1 MSDCNNPTN
10 PPEIEAQFPAG
21 STPEKRLGTVSALCS
36 YGMRPHVMTGFLR
49 QLLMT
54 HFSDPNNI
62 EEPKIRRHVETLGTW
77 KPADQGTDSGGIL
90 IESIT
95 RWLPNTADKRP
106 AILIKRNSWRWLR
119 QGIGDLTGKN
129 DYTGESSYAGFWEGS
144 HTLFCL
150 APSGVETEFLTTEVV
165 KFLINF
171 SPLIRDQM
179 DLHKFIVSEVGGIGE
194 VQEVVQGYAV
204 PVTVAYV
211 AEEAWS
217 LQPYAPRL
225 KRIVFKASDLLS
237 C

>member
-1 MSDCNNPTN
+1 MSDCLDPIN
-10 PPEIEAQFPAG
+10 PPEIEAQFPEG
-21 STPEKRLGTVSALCS
+21 SAPENRVPKVSSLCS

-49 QLLMT
+49 QLLIG

-62 EEPKIRRHVETLGTW
+62 EEPRIRRHVQTLGAW
-77 KPADQGTDSGGIL
+77 QPTDNGSNAGGIL

-95 RWLPNTADKRP
+95 RWLPNTTDKRP
-106 AILIKRNSWRWLR
+106 AVLIKRNSWTWLK
-119 QGIGDLTGKN
+119 QGIGDTVTKN
-129 DYTGESSYAGFWEGS
+129 NYTGNVQYAGMWQGS
-144 HTLFCL
+144 HTLYCL
-150 APSGVETEFLTTEVV
+150 APNGAETEFLTTEVV

-179 DLHKFIVSEVGGIGE
+179 DLHKFHVSEVGGVGE
-194 VQEVVQGYAV
+194 VQEVVQGFAV

>member
-1 MSDCNNPTN
+1 MSTCDDPN
-10 PPEIEAQFPAG
+10 PPEVEAQFPPG
-21 STPEKRLGTVSALCS
+21 SQPENRVPKVSALCS
-36 YGMRPHVMTGFLR
+36 YGMRPHVMTGLLR
-49 QLLMT
+49 QLLLG
-54 HFSDPNNI
+54 HFSDPENI
-62 EEPKIRRHVETLGTW
+62 EEPRVRRHIRALGAW
-77 KPADQGTDSGGIL
+77 QPVDGGDVNNGIL

-95 RWLPNTADKRP
+95 RWSPNTADKRP
-106 AILIKRNSWRWLR
+106 AILIKRNSWQW
-119 QGIGDLTGKN
+119 QKQVIGDITGSN
-129 DYTGESSYAGFWEGS
+129 PYTGEVSYAGMWSGS
-144 HTLFCL
+144 HTLYCL
-150 APSGVETEFLTTEVV
+150 SAAGAETEFLATEVV

-179 DLHKFIVSEVGGIGE
+179 DLFRFYVAEVGGIGE

>member
-1 MSDCNNPTN
+1 VSDCNNPTN
-10 PPEIEAQFPAG
+10 PPEIEAQFPDG

-54 HFSDPNNI
+54 HFADPNNI

-106 AILIKRNSWRWLR
+106 AILIKRNSWRWMQ
-119 QGIGDLTGKN
+119 QGIGDLAGKN
-129 DYTGESSYAGFWEGS
+129 DYTGESNYVGFWEGS
-144 HTLFCL
+144 HTVFCL

-165 KFLINF
+165 KFLIHF
-171 SPLIRDQM
+171 SPLIRAQM
-179 DLHKFIVSEVGGIGE
+179 DLHKFIVSEVGGVGE